1 MKKLIKEYLDYL
13 KYIRGYQENTINSYL
28 IELTKYSSYLKEKK
42 INYLIISKDEI
53 YAYLKY
59 LDDLGYKN
67 SSVARH
73 LSALRGF
80 YDYLKREGQIDT
92 NIYKLIKNPKLE
104 KKLPNVLNDEEINK
118 IFAFPKD
125 EKPKNI
131 LTRVLFEVIYA
142 IGIRVSEFIN
152 IKESDIDFTEGSI
165 RILGKGKKERIV
177 YFGEYASLALK
188 DYLVVRE
195 KIKKEDTDYLFLNVS
210 GYRLKR
216 RSAEQIVYDCI
227 NNVSINHHIS
237 PHTLRHTFATSLLT
251 HGADIRTVQEL
262 LGHEKLGTTQ
272 IYTHLTSDYLKEEYF
287 KKMKRH

>member
-1 MKKLIKEYLDYL
+1 MEKLIKEYLDYL

-28 IELTKYSSYLKEKK
+28 IELTKYASYLKEKK

-104 KKLPNVLNDEEINK
+104 KKLPNVLNDEEIDK

-142 IGIRVSEFIN
+142 TGIRISEFIN
-152 IKESDIDFTEGSI
+152 IKESDIDNTEGSN
-165 RILGKGKKERIV
+165 RILGKAKKERIV
-177 YFGEYASLALK
+177 Y
-188 DYLVVRE
+188 
-195 KIKKEDTDYLFLNVS
+195 
-210 GYRLKR
+210 
-216 RSAEQIVYDCI
+216 
-227 NNVSINHHIS
+227 
-237 PHTLRHTFATSLLT
+237 
-251 HGADIRTVQEL
+251 
-262 LGHEKLGTTQ
+262 
-272 IYTHLTSDYLKEEYF
+272 
-287 KKMKRH
+287 

>member
-1 MKKLIKEYLDYL
+1 MEKLIKEYLDYL

-28 IELTKYSSYLKEKK
+28 IELTKYASYLKEKK

-104 KKLPNVLNDEEINK
+104 KKLPNVLNDEEIDK

-142 IGIRVSEFIN
+142 TGIRISEFIN

-216 RSAEQIVYDCI
+216 RSAEQIVYDRI

>member
-28 IELTKYSSYLKEKK
+28 IELTKYASYLKEKK

-104 KKLPNVLNDEEINK
+104 KKLPNVLNDEEIDK

-142 IGIRVSEFIN
+142 TGIRISEFIN

-216 RSAEQIVYDCI
+216 RSAEQIVYDWI

>member
-28 IELTKYSSYLKEKK
+28 IELTKYASYLKEKK

-142 IGIRVSEFIN
+142 TGIRVSEFIN

-216 RSAEQIVYDCI
+216 RSAEQIVYDWI

>member
-1 MKKLIKEYLDYL
+1 MEKLVKEYLDYL

-28 IELTKYSSYLKEKK
+28 IELTKYLSYLKEKK

-80 YDYLKREGQIDT
+80 YDYLKREGLINT

-104 KKLPNVLNDEEINK
+104 KKLPNVLNDEEIDK

-125 EKPKNI
+125 EKPKDI

-142 IGIRVSEFIN
+142 TGIRISEFIN
-152 IKESDIDFTEGSI
+152 IKENDIDFNDGSI

-177 YFGEYASLALK
+177 YFGEYAREALK
-188 DYLVVRE
+188 DYLIVRE

-216 RSAEQIVYDCI
+216 RSAEQIVYDWI
-227 NNVSINHHIS
+227 DNVSINHHIS

-287 KKMKRH
+287 KKMKRE

>member
-28 IELTKYSSYLKEKK
+28 IELTKYASYLKEKK

-142 IGIRVSEFIN
+142 TGIRISEFIS

-216 RSAEQIVYDCI
+216 RSAEQIVYDWI

>member
-1 MKKLIKEYLDYL
+1 M
-13 KYIRGYQENTINSYL
+13 
-28 IELTKYSSYLKEKK
+28 
-42 INYLIISKDEI
+42 I
-53 YAYLKY
+53 YA
-59 LDDLGYKN
+59 
-67 SSVARH
+67 
-73 LSALRGF
+73 
-80 YDYLKREGQIDT
+80 T
-92 NIYKLIKNPKLE
+92 
-104 KKLPNVLNDEEINK
+104 
-118 IFAFPKD
+118 
-125 EKPKNI
+125 
-131 LTRVLFEVIYA
+131 
-142 IGIRVSEFIN
+142 GIRISEFIN

-177 YFGEYASLALK
+177 YFGEYARLALK

-216 RSAEQIVYDCI
+216 RSAEQIVYDWI

>member
-1 MKKLIKEYLDYL
+1 MEKLIKEYLDYL

-59 LDDLGYKN
+59 LDDLGYKKV
-67 SSVARH
+67 SVARH

-80 YDYLKREGQIDT
+80 YDYLKREGLIKT

-104 KKLPNVLNDEEINK
+104 KKLPNVLNDEEIDK

-125 EKPKNI
+125 EKPKDI

-142 IGIRVSEFIN
+142 TGIRISEFIN

-216 RSAEQIVYDCI
+216 RSAEQIVYDWI

>member
-1 MKKLIKEYLDYL
+1 MEKLVKEYLDYL

-59 LDDLGYKN
+59 LDDLGYKKV
-67 SSVARH
+67 SVARH

-80 YDYLKREGQIDT
+80 YDYLKREGLIKT

-104 KKLPNVLNDEEINK
+104 KKLPNVLNDEEIDK

-142 IGIRVSEFIN
+142 TGIRISEFIN

-165 RILGKGKKERIV
+165 RVLGKGKKERIV

-216 RSAEQIVYDCI
+216 RSAEQIVYDWI
-227 NNVSINHHIS
+227 NSVSINHHIS

>member
-1 MKKLIKEYLDYL
+1 MEKLIKEYLDYL

-28 IELTKYSSYLKEKK
+28 IELTKYASYIKEKK

-104 KKLPNVLNDEEINK
+104 KKLPNVLNDEEIDK

-142 IGIRVSEFIN
+142 TGIRISEFIN

-165 RILGKGKKERIV
+165 RVLGKGKKERIV

-216 RSAEQIVYDCI
+216 RSAEQIVYDWI
-227 NNVSINHHIS
+227 NSVSINHHIS

>member
-1 MKKLIKEYLDYL
+1 MEKLIKEYLDYL

-28 IELTKYSSYLKEKK
+28 IELTKYASYLKEKK

-80 YDYLKREGQIDT
+80 YDYLKREGQINT

-104 KKLPNVLNDEEINK
+104 KKLPNVLNDEEIDK

-125 EKPKNI
+125 GKPKNI

-142 IGIRVSEFIN
+142 TGIRVSEFIN

-216 RSAEQIVYDCI
+216 RSAEQIVYDWI

>member
-1 MKKLIKEYLDYL
+1 MEKLVKEYLDYL

-80 YDYLKREGQIDT
+80 YDYLKREGLINT

-104 KKLPNVLNDEEINK
+104 KKLPNVLNEEEIDK

-142 IGIRVSEFIN
+142 TGIRISEFIN

-165 RILGKGKKERIV
+165 RVLGKGKKERIV

-216 RSAEQIVYDCI
+216 RSAEQIVYDWI

>member
-1 MKKLIKEYLDYL
+1 MEKLIKEYLDYL

-59 LDDLGYKN
+59 LDDLGYKKV
-67 SSVARH
+67 SVARH

-80 YDYLKREGQIDT
+80 YDYLKREGLIKT

-104 KKLPNVLNDEEINK
+104 KKLPNVLNDEEIDK

-125 EKPKNI
+125 EKPKDI

-142 IGIRVSEFIN
+142 TGIRISEFIN
-152 IKESDIDFTEGSI
+152 IKENDIDFNDGSI

-177 YFGEYASLALK
+177 YFGEYAREALK
-188 DYLVVRE
+188 DYLIVRE

-216 RSAEQIVYDCI
+216 RSAEQIVYDWI
-227 NNVSINHHIS
+227 DRVSINHHIS

-287 KKMKRH
+287 KKMKRE

>member
-1 MKKLIKEYLDYL
+1 MEKLIKEYLDYL

-42 INYLIISKDEI
+42 LNYLIISKDEI

-104 KKLPNVLNDEEINK
+104 KKLPNVLNDEEIDK

-142 IGIRVSEFIN
+142 TGIRISEFIN

-177 YFGEYASLALK
+177 YFGEYARLALK

-216 RSAEQIVYDCI
+216 RSAEQIVYDWI

>member
-1 MKKLIKEYLDYL
+1 MEKLIKEYLDYL

-80 YDYLKREGQIDT
+80 YDYLKREGLINT

-104 KKLPNVLNDEEINK
+104 KKLPNVLNDEEIDK
-118 IFAFPKD
+118 IFAFPKG
-125 EKPKNI
+125 EKPKDI

-142 IGIRVSEFIN
+142 TGIRISEFIN

-210 GYRLKR
+210 GHRLKR
-216 RSAEQIVYDCI
+216 RSAEQIVYDWI

>member
-1 MKKLIKEYLDYL
+1 MEKLIKEYLDYL

-28 IELTKYSSYLKEKK
+28 IELTKYASYLKEKK

-104 KKLPNVLNDEEINK
+104 KKLPNVLNEEEIDK

-142 IGIRVSEFIN
+142 TGIRISEFIN

-216 RSAEQIVYDCI
+216 RSAEQIVYDWI

>member
-1 MKKLIKEYLDYL
+1 MEKLIKEYLDYL

-42 INYLIISKDEI
+42 INYLIITKDEI

-80 YDYLKREGQIDT
+80 YDYLKREGLINT

-104 KKLPNVLNDEEINK
+104 KKLPNVLNDEEIDK

-142 IGIRVSEFIN
+142 TGIRISEFIN

-216 RSAEQIVYDCI
+216 RSAEQIVYDWI

-272 IYTHLTSDYLKEEYF
+272 IYTHLTSEYLKEEYF
-287 KKMKRH
+287 KKMKRQ

>member
-104 KKLPNVLNDEEINK
+104 KKLPNVLNDEEIDK

-142 IGIRVSEFIN
+142 TGIRVSEFIN

-216 RSAEQIVYDCI
+216 RSAEQIVYDWI

>member
-28 IELTKYSSYLKEKK
+28 IELTKYASYLKEKK

-104 KKLPNVLNDEEINK
+104 KKLPNVLNDEEIDK

-142 IGIRVSEFIN
+142 TGIRVSEFIN

-216 RSAEQIVYDCI
+216 RSAEQIVYDWI

>member
-28 IELTKYSSYLKEKK
+28 IELTKYASYLKEKK

-104 KKLPNVLNDEEINK
+104 KKLPNVLNDEEIDK

-142 IGIRVSEFIN
+142 TGIRISEFIN

-188 DYLVVRE
+188 DCLVVRE

-216 RSAEQIVYDCI
+216 RSAEQIVYDWI

>member
-1 MKKLIKEYLDYL
+1 MEKLIKEYLDYL

-28 IELTKYSSYLKEKK
+28 IELTKYASYLKEKK
-42 INYLIISKDEI
+42 LNYLTISKDEI

-59 LDDLGYKN
+59 LDSLGYKKV
-67 SSVARH
+67 SVARH

-80 YDYLKREGQIDT
+80 YDYLKREGLVNT

-104 KKLPNVLNDEEINK
+104 KKLPNVLNDEEIDK

-125 EKPKNI
+125 EKPKNA

-142 IGIRVSEFIN
+142 TGIRISEFIN
-152 IKESDIDFTEGSI
+152 IKESDIDFNDGSI

-177 YFGEYASLALK
+177 YFGEYARDAIK

-216 RSAEQIVYDCI
+216 RSAEQIVYDWI
-227 NNVSINHHIS
+227 DMVSINHHIS

-287 KKMKRH
+287 KKMKRE

>member
-142 IGIRVSEFIN
+142 TGIRISEFIN

-188 DYLVVRE
+188 DYLLVRE

-216 RSAEQIVYDCI
+216 RSAEQIVYDWI

>member
-1 MKKLIKEYLDYL
+1 MEKLIKEYLDYL

-28 IELTKYSSYLKEKK
+28 IELTKYASYIKEKK

-104 KKLPNVLNDEEINK
+104 KKLPNVLNDEEIDK

-142 IGIRVSEFIN
+142 TGIRISEFIN

-216 RSAEQIVYDCI
+216 RSAEQIVYDWI

>member
-1 MKKLIKEYLDYL
+1 MEKLIKEYLDYL

-28 IELTKYSSYLKEKK
+28 IELTKYSSYIKEKK

-104 KKLPNVLNDEEINK
+104 KKLPNVLNDEEIDK

-125 EKPKNI
+125 EKPKHI

-142 IGIRVSEFIN
+142 TGIRISEFIN

-216 RSAEQIVYDCI
+216 RSAEQIVYDWI

>member
-1 MKKLIKEYLDYL
+1 MEKLIKEYLDYL

-28 IELTKYSSYLKEKK
+28 IELTKYASYLKEKK

-104 KKLPNVLNDEEINK
+104 KKLPNVLNDEEIDK

-142 IGIRVSEFIN
+142 TGIRISEFIN

-216 RSAEQIVYDCI
+216 RSAEQIVYDWI

>member
-1 MKKLIKEYLDYL
+1 MEKLIKEYLDYL

-80 YDYLKREGQIDT
+80 YDYLKREGLINT

-104 KKLPNVLNDEEINK
+104 KKLPNVLNDEEIDK

-125 EKPKNI
+125 EKPKDI

-142 IGIRVSEFIN
+142 TGIRISEFIN

-177 YFGEYASLALK
+177 YFGEYARLALK

-216 RSAEQIVYDCI
+216 RSAEQIVYDWI

>member
-1 MKKLIKEYLDYL
+1 MEKLIKEYLDYL

-80 YDYLKREGQIDT
+80 YDYLKREGLINT

-104 KKLPNVLNDEEINK
+104 KKLPNVLNDEEIDK

-125 EKPKNI
+125 EKPKDI

-142 IGIRVSEFIN
+142 TGIRISEFIN

-216 RSAEQIVYDCI
+216 RSAEQIVYDWI

-272 IYTHLTSDYLKEEYF
+272 IYTHLTSEYLKEEYF
-287 KKMKRH
+287 KKMKRQ

>member
-1 MKKLIKEYLDYL
+1 MEKLIKEYLDYL

-28 IELTKYSSYLKEKK
+28 IELTKYASYIKEKK

-104 KKLPNVLNDEEINK
+104 KKLPNVLNDEEIDK

-142 IGIRVSEFIN
+142 TGIRISEFIN

-216 RSAEQIVYDCI
+216 RSVEQIVYDWI

>member
-1 MKKLIKEYLDYL
+1 MEKLIKEYLDYL

-42 INYLIISKDEI
+42 INYLIITKDEI

-59 LDDLGYKN
+59 LGDLGYKN
-67 SSVARH
+67 NSVARH

-80 YDYLKREGQIDT
+80 YDYLKREGLVNT

-104 KKLPNVLNDEEINK
+104 KKLPNVLNDEEIDK
-118 IFAFPKD
+118 IFAFPKG
-125 EKPKNI
+125 EKPKDI

-142 IGIRVSEFIN
+142 TGIRISEFIN

-216 RSAEQIVYDCI
+216 RSAEQIVYDWI

-272 IYTHLTSDYLKEEYF
+272 IYTHLTSEYLKEEYF
-287 KKMKRH
+287 KKMKRQ

>member
-142 IGIRVSEFIN
+142 TGIRISEFIN

-216 RSAEQIVYDCI
+216 RSAEQIVYDWI

>member
-1 MKKLIKEYLDYL
+1 MEKLIKEYLDYL

-28 IELTKYSSYLKEKK
+28 IELIKYSSYLKEKK

-80 YDYLKREGQIDT
+80 YDYLKREGLINT

-104 KKLPNVLNDEEINK
+104 KKLPNVLNDEEIDK
-118 IFAFPKD
+118 IFAFQKD
-125 EKPKNI
+125 EKPKDI

-142 IGIRVSEFIN
+142 TGIRISEFIN

-216 RSAEQIVYDCI
+216 RSAEQIVYDWI

>member
-1 MKKLIKEYLDYL
+1 MEKLIKEYLDYL

-28 IELTKYSSYLKEKK
+28 IELTKYSSYIKEQK

-104 KKLPNVLNDEEINK
+104 KKLPNVLNDEEIDK

-142 IGIRVSEFIN
+142 TGIRISEFIN

-216 RSAEQIVYDCI
+216 RSAEQIVYDWI

>member
-1 MKKLIKEYLDYL
+1 MEKLIKEYLDYL

-28 IELTKYSSYLKEKK
+28 IELTKYASYIKEKK

-104 KKLPNVLNDEEINK
+104 KKLPNVLNDEEIDK

-131 LTRVLFEVIYA
+131 ITRVLFEVIYA
-142 IGIRVSEFIN
+142 TGIRISEFTN

-216 RSAEQIVYDCI
+216 RSAEQIVYDWI

>member
-28 IELTKYSSYLKEKK
+28 IELTKYASYLKEKK

-142 IGIRVSEFIN
+142 TGIRISEFIN

-216 RSAEQIVYDCI
+216 RSAEQIVYDWI

>member
-28 IELTKYSSYLKEKK
+28 IELTKYASYLKEKK

-118 IFAFPKD
+118 IFAFSKD

-142 IGIRVSEFIN
+142 TGIRVSEFIN

-216 RSAEQIVYDCI
+216 RSAEQIVYDWI

>member
-1 MKKLIKEYLDYL
+1 MEKLVKEYLDYL

-104 KKLPNVLNDEEINK
+104 KKLPNVLNDEEIDK

-142 IGIRVSEFIN
+142 TGIRISEFIN

-165 RILGKGKKERIV
+165 RVLGKGKKERIV

-216 RSAEQIVYDCI
+216 RSAEQIVYDWI
-227 NNVSINHHIS
+227 NSVSINHHIS

>member
-142 IGIRVSEFIN
+142 TGIRVSEFIN

-216 RSAEQIVYDCI
+216 RSAEQIVYDWI

>member
-1 MKKLIKEYLDYL
+1 MEKLIKEYLDYL

-28 IELTKYSSYLKEKK
+28 IELTKYASYLKEKK

-80 YDYLKREGQIDT
+80 YDYLKREGQINT

-104 KKLPNVLNDEEINK
+104 KKLPNVLNDEEIDK

-142 IGIRVSEFIN
+142 TGIRISEFIN

-216 RSAEQIVYDCI
+216 RSAEQIVYDWI